1 MIDRALAMVEV
12 VMDEDTRIGA
22 ALMDAGYW
30 SEDNMAMETADCA
43 YLIATTKDWKQRKAM
58 RDAPPPRGQMP
69 KNMSARDR
77 MERKLLTR
85 RGRDLYRLR
94 GQTVEPV
101 FGQMKENQRAG
112 AFMIRGH
119 EECDGE
125 WALHCAAHNLRKLHS
140 ESARRRKKMESGCST
155 ER

>member
-1 MIDRALAMVEV
+1 
-12 VMDEDTRIGA
+12 MDEDTRIGA

-30 SEDNMAMETADCA
+30 SEDNMATETADCA

-58 RDAPPPRGQMP
+58 RDAPPPRGRMP
-69 KNMSARDR
+69 KDMCARGR

-101 FGQMKENQRAG
+101 FGQMKENQRAD
-112 AFMIRGH
+112 AFMMRDH

-125 WALHCAAHNLRKLHS
+125 WALDCAAHNLRKLHS
-140 ESARRRKKMESGCST
+140 ESVRRRKKGGK
-155 ER
+155 RLLN